1 MRAHNKI
8 EWAQRKEES
17 NSNNNKSEGDGEK
30 SEVAAEKCAKRKN
43 EQEEQKKKKRMR
55 NERRKPRMLRVKGA
69 ACLLKDERP
78 LESCKSELTAALAA
92 AAVGNVYR

>member
-17 NSNNNKSEGDGEK
+17 NSNNNKSRGDGK
-30 SEVAAEKCAKRKN
+30 KVRWQQKN
-43 EQEEQKKKKRMR
+43 VPNVKTNKKNKKKKRMR

-69 ACLLKDERP
+69 ARLLKDERP
-78 LESCKSELTAALAA
+78 LESCKSELTAAAA